1 MLLIVAIPCFSYAIV
16 SVVEIKNYWSEYETA
31 NVMEAN
37 NDGILHMSKVIEDLQ
52 KERSLNSNYVSGQKL
67 EVINSQNEDT
77 DASIEKLQAF
87 LDSYPV
93 KIAAEDV
100 SIQLNNIAVLRKALD
115 RKDSTADILRYNRLI
130 KSLINLEKSTAS
142 YASAA
147 IGSKIRSF
155 LVLESARENAD
166 LLSVNLSK
174 ILSED
179 LPIDE
184 ARFQNIL
191 RFRAGVNSNLNSE
204 ALDLSPEASKLIKE
218 SWDQPHWKNVGQIF
232 KTVITL
238 ANEGGYGVTE
248 TSFNSVMGRVKEDIK
263 SLINIELEAIV
274 AETSSEKSGV
284 VDDLILNLLGMLAN
298 LFVIL
303 SSLILALRHLRMQL
317 GKLTSEMDQSTNNV
331 ADTSSK
337 LFATSQSLASVSQET
352 AAALQETVSSMS
364 EMNSMVSR
372 TSDKSRETKLASEEI
387 GMRVGKA
394 SDTVGE
400 MVVSME
406 ALSRSNEQLS
416 EVNKVIRSIS
426 KQTKVI
432 NDIVFKTQLL
442 AVNAS
447 IEAAKAGSQ
456 GKGFAV
462 VADEVSKLA
471 QLSGDASEK
480 ISLLLDESEDKVNAI
495 TKEVSR
501 RVNRGS
507 STVDSVKAV
516 FSEISDQVKQIKQ
529 LSDDMAQACEEQSFG
544 IEQVT
549 SAVAQIDK
557 ATHVNTSEAYLVE
570 KQSSGLKH
578 DSRGLQIVTRELLN
592 VLFGNDKM
600 SDKEESNENS
610 KKNGGSG
617 IQRPKKPNI
626 AVSLEA
632 VASSATDNDD
642 SENLADHES
651 FRPAS

>member
-1 MLLIVAIPCFSYAIV
+1 MLIIVAIPCFSYLIV
-16 SVVEIKNYWSEYETA
+16 SVVELTNYWSAFETA
-31 NVMEAN
+31 RIMETN
-37 NDGILHMSKVIEDLQ
+37 NEGISHMSKVIEGLQ
-52 KERSLNSNYVSGQKL
+52 RERSLISGDTAEKKVEGIYGQFEKTNADIKNLKNFL
-67 EVINSQNEDT
+67 EI
-77 DASIEKLQAF
+77 
-87 LDSYPV
+87 YPNRAIAEEVV
-93 KIAAEDV
+93 KQFD
-100 SIQLNNIAVLRKALD
+100 NIAIIRKIDEKGSSENLSGYA
-115 RKDSTADILRYNRLI
+115 NLI
-130 KSLINLEKSTAS
+130 KSLIELEKSTAR
-142 YASAA
+142 YASAV

-155 LVLESARENAD
+155 LVLESARENSER
-166 LLSVNLSK
+166 LSVYISK
-174 ILSED
+174 ILLED

-184 ARFQNIL
+184 ARFQDIL
-191 RFRAGVNSNLNSE
+191 AFKAGVTSNLTSE
-204 ALDLSPEASKLIKE
+204 ALDLSPAATKIVNE
-218 SWDQPHWKNVGQIF
+218 SWEMSHWKRVEQIF
-232 KTVITL
+232 KAVLTL
-238 ANEGGYGVTE
+238 ANEGGFGE
-248 TSFNSVMGRVKEDIK
+248 TAEDFNASMARVKEDIK
-263 SLINIELEAIV
+263 NLINLELEAIV
-274 AETSSEKSGV
+274 SKTSTEKDGV
-284 VDDLILNLLGMLAN
+284 FNDLRNNLLGIILNLL
-298 LFVIL
+298 VIL
-303 SSLILALRHLRMQL
+303 SSLIYSLRHLRKQL
-317 GKLTSEMDQSTNNV
+317 GQLTSEMDQSTNNV
-331 ADTSSK
+331 ADTSAK

-372 TSDKSRETKLASEEI
+372 TSDKSRETKHASEEI
-387 GMRVGKA
+387 GLRVNKA
-394 SDTVGE
+394 SETVGE

-480 ISLLLDESEDKVNAI
+480 ISLLLDESEDKVNSI

-516 FSEISDQVKQIKQ
+516 FSEISNEVKQIKQ

-549 SAVAQIDK
+549 TAVAQIDK
-557 ATHVNTSEAYLVE
+557 ATHVNTSEAYSVE

-578 DSRGLQIVTRELLN
+578 DSKGLQIVTSELLHI
-592 VLFGNDKM
+592 LLGYDKDAEK
-600 SDKEESNENS
+600 DKSQDNSN
-610 KKNGGSG
+610 
-617 IQRPKKPNI
+617 
-626 AVSLEA
+626 
-632 VASSATDNDD
+632 NDD
-642 SENLADHES
+642 SGLKKSREANNPVNLETAVNDAEQVETDNLADHES